1 MVKDLTSNFQDDSLD
16 DLEDDFATEYN
27 ARLNEEYEGEKE
39 RTNHEENI
47 NKRHDYLK
55 QRLDKANMVRHLKL
69 YSFFKFKFRNWSDLD
84 RLKRRSFDYGHG

>member
-55 QRLDKANMVRHLKL
+55 QRLDKANMVRHLKTL
-69 YSFFKFKFRNWSDLD
+69 QFFQIQI
-84 RLKRRSFDYGHG
+84 